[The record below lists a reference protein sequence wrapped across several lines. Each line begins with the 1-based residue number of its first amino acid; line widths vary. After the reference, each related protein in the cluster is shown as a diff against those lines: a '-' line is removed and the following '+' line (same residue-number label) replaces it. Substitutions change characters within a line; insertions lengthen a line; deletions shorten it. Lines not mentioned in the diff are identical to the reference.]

1 MICLTDYVK
10 KCYDLSTI
18 YLRLTEKG
26 DLFCLIIILRRLLL
40 LPQRIRFAF
49 QKRSR
54 NFITYKRP
62 SLSLWDR

>member
-40 LPQRIRFAF
+40 LPQRIRFVQDILHF
-49 QKRSR
+49 PEEEQE
-54 NFITYKRP
+54 FYY
-62 SLSLWDR
+62 L